1 MKTILVPFDFSP
13 YAVAALQTAYK
24 ISHKS
29 GAEIL
34 CVTVVPTELDWE
46 FLSEEAKAKHS
57 QVLDEYNEAMEVLPS
72 YLRNIAPAK
81 APIKP
86 IVKIGVP
93 FESILQVAKEY
104 STDLIVLGAYGKG
117 NGGVNFIGSTLQK
130 ILRNSP
136 YPVLAVKELLDGNG
150 FRKVGFASNFDPAS
164 KTAFERIKPLV
175 KLFRASVH
183 LVFVNTP
190 AHFTNSIEVEERMNH
205 FMKGFEELT
214 FHKHVFNYSDPETG
228 LEKFSDLHKIGLM
241 ALVSGHHEKIPNYQ
255 IGTTETL
262 VFQSDLAVLSI
273 KL

>member
-24 ISHKS
+24 VSHKS

-46 FLSEEAKAKHS
+46 FLSEEAKTKHP
-57 QVLDEYNEAMEVLPS
+57 QILEEYDEAMEVLPS
-72 YLRNIAPAK
+72 YLRTIAPAK
-81 APIKP
+81 APIKA

-93 FESILQVAKEY
+93 HESILQVAKDY

-117 NGGVNFIGSTLQK
+117 NGGGGFIGSTLQK

-164 KTAFERIKPLV
+164 KIAFERIKPLI

-183 LVFVNTP
+183 LVFINTP
-190 AHFTNSIEVEERMNH
+190 AHFTDSIEVEERMNH

-214 FHKHVFNYSDPETG
+214 FHKHVFNYSEAETG
-228 LEKFSDLHKIGLM
+228 LEKFGEQHNIGLM

-273 KL
+273 KI

>member
-1 MKTILVPFDFSP
+1 M
-13 YAVAALQTAYK
+13 QR
-24 ISHKS
+24 
-29 GAEIL
+29 
-34 CVTVVPTELDWE
+34 VVFHRLDCLGSLWKREWGSEFYWE
-46 FLSEEAKAKHS
+46 
-57 QVLDEYNEAMEVLPS
+57 YPS
-72 YLRNIAPAK
+72 KNLK
-81 APIKP
+81 K
-86 IVKIGVP
+86 
-93 FESILQVAKEY
+93 L
-104 STDLIVLGAYGKG
+104 
-117 NGGVNFIGSTLQK
+117 
-130 ILRNSP
+130 P